1 MHAKNHGKAND
12 DFFFL
17 FPFLSFPSPTVVV
30 VGGGG
35 GGGSVSLLYVV
46 IRCI

>member
-1 MHAKNHGKAND
+1 MQRIMEKQMTI
-12 DFFFL
+12 FFL

-35 GGGSVSLLYVV
+35 GSVSLLYVV